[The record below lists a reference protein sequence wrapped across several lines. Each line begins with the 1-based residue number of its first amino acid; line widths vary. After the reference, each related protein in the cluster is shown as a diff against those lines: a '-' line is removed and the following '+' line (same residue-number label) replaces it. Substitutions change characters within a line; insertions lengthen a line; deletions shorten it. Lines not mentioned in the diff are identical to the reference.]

1 MPKKFTYNEVK
12 EIVERDGTILLS
24 RRYEG
29 SHEYINLKCPKGHEY
44 KAQFYN
50 FKNGHRCPQCAIK
63 YKADKHRIPYESV
76 KAYFEER
83 GYTLLSKEYKTNMD
97 YLDVVCSR
105 GHKIR
110 KRFADFKTGYGCK
123 TCYGVRQSEARTY
136 SYEYVKQ
143 YIENEKHNLVS
154 TEYKGTYQKLKLRCE
169 KDHLFEMNWNNFQ
182 QGQRCPKCS
191 YSKMFSKGE
200 KEIYEYV
207 KSIYPGRILEN
218 DRKTIQNPLTGR
230 FLELDIYLPEL
241 NFAIEYNGTYWHQD
255 TSSRDK
261 DNAKLN
267 ECQEKGILLY
277 IITDSEWQLDKEK
290 ISSKIKKII
299 TSLST

>member
-29 SHEYINLKCPKGHEY
+29 SHEYLDLKCPKNHEY
-44 KAQFYN
+44 RAQFYN
-50 FKNGHRCPQCAIK
+50 FKNGHRCPHCAIK

-97 YLDVVCSR
+97 YLDIVCPR
-105 GHKIR
+105 GHKL
-110 KRFADFKTGYGCK
+110 KKKFAHFKMGDGCSQ
-123 TCYGVRQSEARTY
+123 CYGNV
-136 SYEYVKQ
+136 
-143 YIENEKHNLVS
+143 KHNKDYIRDYLKRDGYDY
-154 TEYKGTYQKLKLRCE
+154 TGEYKNAGSDISMICPKGHSFKMRFNT
-169 KDHLFEMNWNNFQ
+169 FQ
-182 QGQRCPKCS
+182 QGHRCPVCS
-191 YSKMFSKGE
+191 AGQTSSKGE

-207 KSIYPGRILEN
+207 KSIYGGRVLEN

-241 NFAIEYNGTYWHQD
+241 NFAIEFNGSYWH
-255 TSSRDK
+255 SKEKAIKK
-261 DNAKLN
+261 DEAKLN
-267 ECQEKGILLY
+267 ECKQKGILLY